1 MRIGRKTPKK
11 EKATMSVSL
20 YGNLFFVVLEL
31 GMAIYTSSQAVLLD
45 AVYDGIEFFMLLP
58 SVFLILLLY
67 KPSNEKHP
75 FGYMQIETVFIV
87 VKGITMT
94 AVTIGLIA
102 NSMNIVL
109 HGGRAVSFDT
119 VTGFELTA
127 CLIGIA
133 VTLYLKY
140 RNSTMNSP
148 LIQAEMQG
156 WKIDSI
162 ISIGMAAAFFMP
174 KFITFSWFQP
184 WVPYLDSILTIILSM
199 IMLPAPVKTVI
210 SGIRDLL
217 LISPGE
223 ETIQEIRE
231 LVEPELRGCRYSDLY
246 YEVVKTGRKLW
257 ISVYITLEKDELSV
271 RRFKIYQKRC
281 ISALAQKYTD
291 FYFELLPEIE
301 LDPGEME
308 EIVKE
313 AVDGEGLRG

>member
-1 MRIGRKTPKK
+1 
-11 EKATMSVSL
+11 
-20 YGNLFFVVLEL
+20 
-31 GMAIYTSSQAVLLD
+31 MAIYTSSQAVLLD

-75 FGYMQIETVFIV
+75 FGYMQIETVLIV

-148 LIQAEMQG
+148 LIV
-156 WKIDSI
+156 IHRL
-162 ISIGMAAAFFMP
+162 
-174 KFITFSWFQP
+174 
-184 WVPYLDSILTIILSM
+184 VPPLSM
-199 IMLPAPVKTVI
+199 
-210 SGIRDLL
+210 
-217 LISPGE
+217 
-223 ETIQEIRE
+223 
-231 LVEPELRGCRYSDLY
+231 
-246 YEVVKTGRKLW
+246 
-257 ISVYITLEKDELSV
+257 LS
-271 RRFKIYQKRC
+271 
-281 ISALAQKYTD
+281 A
-291 FYFELLPEIE
+291 E
-301 LDPGEME
+301 
-308 EIVKE
+308 
-313 AVDGEGLRG
+313 

>member
-58 SVFLILLLY
+58 SVFLIPLLY

-109 HGGRAVSFDT
+109 HGGRVVSFDT
-119 VTGFELTA
+119 VAGFELTA

-156 WKIDSI
+156 WEIDSI
-162 ISIGMAAAFFMP
+162 ISIGMAAAFFLP
-174 KFITFSWFQP
+174 T
-184 WVPYLDSILTIILSM
+184 VLSM
-199 IMLPAPVKTVI
+199 IMLPMPIKTVI

-223 ETIQEIRE
+223 ETIQEIRD

>member
-58 SVFLILLLY
+58 SVFLIPLLY

-109 HGGRAVSFDT
+109 HGGRVVSFDT
-119 VTGFELTA
+119 VAGFELTA

-148 LIQAEMQG
+148 LIQAEMQ
-156 WKIDSI
+156 
-162 ISIGMAAAFFMP
+162 AAAFFLP
-174 KFITFSWFQP
+174 TVLPFP
-184 WVPYLDSILTIILSM
+184 WIQALVPYLDSILTIILSM
-199 IMLPAPVKTVI
+199 IMLPMPIKTVI

-301 LDPGEME
+301 LDPGELE

>member
-1 MRIGRKTPKK
+1 MVYKGFIKADAGTVAEKIFYAIMMIMLKIREDVDTMRIGRKTPKK

-119 VTGFELTA
+119 VTGF
-127 CLIGIA
+127 
-133 VTLYLKY
+133 
-140 RNSTMNSP
+140 
-148 LIQAEMQG
+148 
-156 WKIDSI
+156 D
-162 ISIGMAAAFFMP
+162 
-174 KFITFSWFQP
+174 
-184 WVPYLDSILTIILSM
+184 LS
-199 IMLPAPVKTVI
+199 
-210 SGIRDLL
+210 
-217 LISPGE
+217 
-223 ETIQEIRE
+223 
-231 LVEPELRGCRYSDLY
+231 
-246 YEVVKTGRKLW
+246 
-257 ISVYITLEKDELSV
+257 
-271 RRFKIYQKRC
+271 
-281 ISALAQKYTD
+281 
-291 FYFELLPEIE
+291 
-301 LDPGEME
+301 
-308 EIVKE
+308 
-313 AVDGEGLRG
+313 

>member
-58 SVFLILLLY
+58 SVFLILNHYILY

-119 VTGFELTA
+119 VTGF
-127 CLIGIA
+127 
-133 VTLYLKY
+133 
-140 RNSTMNSP
+140 
-148 LIQAEMQG
+148 
-156 WKIDSI
+156 D
-162 ISIGMAAAFFMP
+162 
-174 KFITFSWFQP
+174 
-184 WVPYLDSILTIILSM
+184 LS
-199 IMLPAPVKTVI
+199 
-210 SGIRDLL
+210 
-217 LISPGE
+217 
-223 ETIQEIRE
+223 
-231 LVEPELRGCRYSDLY
+231 
-246 YEVVKTGRKLW
+246 
-257 ISVYITLEKDELSV
+257 
-271 RRFKIYQKRC
+271 
-281 ISALAQKYTD
+281 
-291 FYFELLPEIE
+291 
-301 LDPGEME
+301 
-308 EIVKE
+308 
-313 AVDGEGLRG
+313 

>member
-1 MRIGRKTPKK
+1 
-11 EKATMSVSL
+11 MSVSL

-148 LIQAEMQG
+148 LIV
-156 WKIDSI
+156 IHRL
-162 ISIGMAAAFFMP
+162 
-174 KFITFSWFQP
+174 
-184 WVPYLDSILTIILSM
+184 VPPLSM
-199 IMLPAPVKTVI
+199 
-210 SGIRDLL
+210 
-217 LISPGE
+217 
-223 ETIQEIRE
+223 
-231 LVEPELRGCRYSDLY
+231 
-246 YEVVKTGRKLW
+246 
-257 ISVYITLEKDELSV
+257 LS
-271 RRFKIYQKRC
+271 
-281 ISALAQKYTD
+281 A
-291 FYFELLPEIE
+291 E
-301 LDPGEME
+301 
-308 EIVKE
+308 
-313 AVDGEGLRG
+313 

>member
-1 MRIGRKTPKK
+1 
-11 EKATMSVSL
+11 MSVSL

-58 SVFLILLLY
+58 SVFLIPLLY

-109 HGGRAVSFDT
+109 HGGRVVSFDT
-119 VTGFELTA
+119 VAGFELTA

-148 LIQAEMQG
+148 LIQGGDARMG
-156 WKIDSI
+156 D
-162 ISIGMAAAFFMP
+162 
-174 KFITFSWFQP
+174 
-184 WVPYLDSILTIILSM
+184 
-199 IMLPAPVKTVI
+199 
-210 SGIRDLL
+210 
-217 LISPGE
+217 
-223 ETIQEIRE
+223 
-231 LVEPELRGCRYSDLY
+231 
-246 YEVVKTGRKLW
+246 
-257 ISVYITLEKDELSV
+257 
-271 RRFKIYQKRC
+271 
-281 ISALAQKYTD
+281 
-291 FYFELLPEIE
+291 
-301 LDPGEME
+301 
-308 EIVKE
+308 
-313 AVDGEGLRG
+313 